1 MDIVTLAGIELTPE
15 EAMKYYKENKY
26 LVKYNGIYKI
36 EYMKE
41 KFRVKKIYDGKGL
54 TKRGRF
60 FAFDADQVNRLVEYQ
75 LV

>member
-1 MDIVTLAGIELTPE
+1 MNTVTLAGIEFTQE
-15 EAMKYYKENKY
+15 EAMKHYRENKY

-36 EYMKE
+36 EYAKE

-60 FAFDADQVNRLVEYQ
+60 FAFDADQVNRLVEYK